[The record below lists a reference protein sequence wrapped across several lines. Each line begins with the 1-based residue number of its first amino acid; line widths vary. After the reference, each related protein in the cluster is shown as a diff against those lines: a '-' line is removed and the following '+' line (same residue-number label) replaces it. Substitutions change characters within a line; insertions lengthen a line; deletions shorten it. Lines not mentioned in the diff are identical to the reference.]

1 MEGSA
6 EGEVVRGVL
15 RVAGVQ
21 EEGDLA
27 PGLAV
32 NRGQPPLQPG
42 HRGRVGDVK
51 QRSHRH
57 VLEGTIINIKLS
69 FISNFSALG
78 FIENEAADDR
88 IKTVHLMETFALF

>member
-1 MEGSA
+1 MEGAA

-57 VLEGTIINIKLS
+57 VLEGTIIKILW
-69 FISNFSALG
+69 
-78 FIENEAADDR
+78 D
-88 IKTVHLMETFALF
+88 